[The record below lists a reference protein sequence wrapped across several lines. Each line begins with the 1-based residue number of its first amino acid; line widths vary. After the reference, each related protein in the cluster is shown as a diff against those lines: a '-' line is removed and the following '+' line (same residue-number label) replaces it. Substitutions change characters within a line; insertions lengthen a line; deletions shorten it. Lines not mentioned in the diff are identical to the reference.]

1 MRYLM
6 LTKKLLRGS
15 SAVIALFLQLFLVA
29 NMAHA
34 TALKALVPEDSH
46 ITAIR
51 DMVTQLD
58 TRHYVKIALN
68 DDFSARL
75 LDAFLDDLDPNRQF
89 LLKSDIKEFQQYR
102 ELLDNQLEK
111 SQLDAGFAIFNRYR
125 SRMLDRLDKAVDT
138 LPATIEHFDFKVN
151 EDVLLDRSKQ
161 AWPADTAE
169 ADEIWRKQMKNRV
182 LGLRLAGKDDAAIVE
197 LLSKRLK
204 NQIKR
209 MGQLEA
215 EDAFQFYANAFASLY
230 DPHTDYFSPRLSE
243 NFQINMSLKLEGIGA
258 VLQMDD
264 DYTKVVRLV
273 PAGPADKQ
281 GQLQPADKIIGV
293 AQGKKGEM
301 MDVIGWRLDD
311 VVDLIRGP
319 AGSIVRLD
327 TIPALAQSEEARKEI
342 VIERNEVKLE
352 DQSAKGEIIEIKD
365 SSGAVHQIG
374 VIYVPTFYLDFEAYR
389 LGDSEFRSTT
399 RDVHRILDE
408 LLSQGAEGIIIDLR
422 DNGGG
427 SLAEANGMVGLF
439 IEAGPTVQIRQSN
452 ARVIK
457 EGKRRSS
464 AYYTGPLAV
473 LINRMSA
480 SASEIFAGA
489 IQDYQRG
496 IVIGTQSF
504 GKGTVQSVNPLSHGQ
519 LKLTESKFYRIS
531 GDSTQNRG
539 VIPDISFPPLYD
551 QNKIGES
558 VLDNALSWDR
568 IEGASHRYYFD
579 LKSDLNTLQSQHDKR
594 IAKDP
599 EFLFLQEQIAV
610 IEKMRK
616 TTHLSLNI
624 EARRKEREDQK
635 TLQLAMENRRR
646 VAKGEEPLKVLE
658 EDKQDKDGLPV
669 SEDDSSA
676 DAEEKDKKKM
686 SDDPLLMEAGHI
698 LLDAVPYF
706 LPERIARRP

>member
-1 MRYLM
+1 M
-6 LTKKLLRGS
+6 LTKKLPRGS

-102 ELLDNQLEK
+102 ELLDNQLKK

-125 SRMLDRLDKAVDT
+125 SRMLDRLEKALGT

-151 EDVLLDRSKQ
+151 EDFLLDRSKQ

-197 LLSKRLK
+197 LLSKRFK
-204 NQIKR
+204 NQIKL

-264 DYTKVVRLV
+264 DYTQVVRLV

-365 SSGAVHQIG
+365 SSGVVHQIG

-389 LGDSEFRSTT
+389 LGESEFRSTT
-399 RDVHRILDE
+399 RDVHRILGE
-408 LLSQGAEGIIIDLR
+408 LLSQGAEGIVIDLR

-539 VIPDISFPPLYD
+539 HP
-551 QNKIGES
+551 
-558 VLDNALSWDR
+558 R
-568 IEGASHRYYFD
+568 
-579 LKSDLNTLQSQHDKR
+579 
-594 IAKDP
+594 
-599 EFLFLQEQIAV
+599 
-610 IEKMRK
+610 
-616 TTHLSLNI
+616 
-624 EARRKEREDQK
+624 
-635 TLQLAMENRRR
+635 
-646 VAKGEEPLKVLE
+646 
-658 EDKQDKDGLPV
+658 
-669 SEDDSSA
+669 
-676 DAEEKDKKKM
+676 
-686 SDDPLLMEAGHI
+686 
-698 LLDAVPYF
+698 YF
-706 LPERIARRP
+706 LSTPL

>member
-6 LTKKLLRGS
+6 LTKKLPRGC

-34 TALKALVPEDSH
+34 TALKALAPEDSH

-161 AWPADTAE
+161 SWPADTAE

-610 IEKMRK
+610 IEEMRN